1 MQIKRLQ
8 IDDYLCLVDF
18 DIVFDTVSGGSST
31 ILIGEN
37 GAGKSTMIECVLNI
51 LMSFD
56 SPAIE
61 KQIDYSYSM
70 EYNYAQKAVCI
81 VQSNHNYRI
90 TVDDVFCEGSY
101 KRVRSFIQSH
111 SLFPQRI
118 IAFYSG
124 ANNKLL
130 PQIEQINKRY
140 VGQCRNTLV
149 RFLKAMNDESERFL
163 PNFPKRKYN
172 YCDEGMTPIY
182 LASILCGQESYERN
196 YLVDA
201 FHFDE
206 VQCVDMA
213 ININKVEGI
222 FGRGSCSQLF
232 EKDDRFR
239 LFLFDLQIGRA
250 HV

>member
-130 PQIEQINKRY
+130 PQIEQINKSY
-140 VGQCRNTLV
+140 VRQCRNTLV

-172 YCDEGMTPIY
+172 YNRQFFT
-182 LASILCGQESYERN
+182 
-196 YLVDA
+196 
-201 FHFDE
+201 
-206 VQCVDMA
+206 
-213 ININKVEGI
+213 
-222 FGRGSCSQLF
+222 GRGNLEQ
-232 EKDDRFR
+232 
-239 LFLFDLQIGRA
+239 
-250 HV
+250 